1 MDVRICHVEN
11 YAFKKILMF
20 RRDGMEC
27 AMGMVFAFQD
37 FPIHVRF
44 MDVTERNAGMNAYA
58 MATLWAFAIRI
69 SIVTTTE
76 NHVVFEF

>member
-1 MDVRICHVEN
+1 MNVRISHVEN
-11 YAFKKILMF
+11 YAFKKISIF

-27 AMGMVFAFQD
+27 AMGMVFVFQD
-37 FPIHVRF
+37 YPIHVRF

>member
-1 MDVRICHVEN
+1 MLVSNVEMHALKE
-11 YAFKKILMF
+11 YV
-20 RRDGMEC
+20 
-27 AMGMVFAFQD
+27 MGMGAALVQIT
-37 FPIHVRF
+37 IHALF

>member
-1 MDVRICHVEN
+1 MNVRISHVEN
-11 YAFKKILMF
+11 YVSMIE
-20 RRDGMEC
+20 EC
-27 AMGMVFAFQD
+27 AMGRVFALMD
-37 FPIHVRF
+37 CPIHVLF

-58 MATLWAFAIRI
+58 MAILWAFAIRI